1 MAKKKA
7 ESSAKTAPLAG
18 ALVMSVSMKWTKA
31 ATEALRP
38 FGISPVQYLFLHG
51 VKSLTGDQPVT
62 QSDVARYLSAD
73 VMLTSKHVRELEAKN
88 LLARK
93 PHPTDTRARSLE
105 LTKPGRTTIKK
116 AAKALTKVDTDVFGD
131 AGGMQKLKKTLSTVT
146 GWSS

>member
-38 FGISPVQYLFLHG
+38 FGISPVQFLFLHG
-51 VKSLTGDQPVT
+51 VKSLAGDEP
-62 QSDVARYLSAD
+62 VARYLSAD